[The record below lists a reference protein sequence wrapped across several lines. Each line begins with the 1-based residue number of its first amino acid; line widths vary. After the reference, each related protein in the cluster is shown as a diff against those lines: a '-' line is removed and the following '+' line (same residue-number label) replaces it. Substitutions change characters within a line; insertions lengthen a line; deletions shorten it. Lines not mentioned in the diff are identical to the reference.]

1 MHCAVF
7 SKAIVMCITL
17 PDELFRVE
25 LRT

>member
-1 MHCAVF
+1 
-7 SKAIVMCITL
+7 MCITL